1 MAPNTPVSSLHAKL
15 NTSTSPGTTDHSAPA
30 PPELELDS
38 KLDPAVGDVAED
50 PEETDDMDDECDAL
64 GDVEGED
71 S

>member
-1 MAPNTPVSSLHAKL
+1 
-15 NTSTSPGTTDHSAPA
+15 
-30 PPELELDS
+30 LDS